1 MSKSKITRWTKDVL
15 DDAAEVVAHGGV
27 IVLPTDTVY
36 GIGCAYD
43 NAASIEK
50 IFDIKH
56 REPTKSIAVLI
67 ADLDQVALLTDD
79 FTVEARALAEKFW
92 PGGLTLVVAKRSG
105 LPANLSLFPTIGVRI
120 PDHELTRAL
129 IRRTGPLAMT
139 SANLSGEK
147 AACSLGEIPVS
158 WTEQIDALYDGGVVR
173 GGVASTVVDCTG
185 VALRILREG
194 ALTAS
199 VLGISH
205 D

>member
-1 MSKSKITRWTKDVL
+1 MQNARITRFSESVL
-15 DDAAEVVAHGGV
+15 DDAADCVAKGGV

-43 NAASIEK
+43 NAAAIER
-50 IFDIKH
+50 IFEIKR

-79 FTVEARALAEKFW
+79 FAPQARRLAEKFW
-92 PGGLTLVVAKRSG
+92 PGGLTLVIAKRSG

-120 PDHELTRAL
+120 PDHDLTRAL
-129 IRRTGPLAMT
+129 IRRTGPLATT

-147 AACSLGEIPVS
+147 AACSLAEIPADWAERV
-158 WTEQIDALYDGGVVR
+158 DALYDDGPVR
-173 GGVASTVVDCTG
+173 GGLASTVVDCTSRE
-185 VALRILREG
+185 LRILREG
-194 ALTAS
+194 ALSAS
-199 VLGISH
+199 DLGISH